1 MEVTITEYLDTPI
14 NRPRAAGQLVT
25 VPFSRLLDHLLSRVT
40 DHRSKGA
47 AGYWVAAPV
56 PGPRSN
62 AAAQPTR
69 VVALDWDDSPDGP
82 EWGVMAGL
90 AYVGH
95 TTDRHAPGA
104 ERWRV
109 WVLLDREYTAAEV
122 SRAVCPWPGAYLR
135 AISQP
140 AYIPTMGDDIEYTET
155 FGGGPIVLSAWIP
168 VEPPTPQPAPAGP
181 RRDPSVAAR
190 NALVC
195 RWLSN
200 PDGTNRLAGALG
212 ATLADW
218 GWSDA
223 DVAAWMAAWLHADP
237 KLAKHTDDALR
248 GAAKRRAGDRIVGF
262 PVLDTE
268 LGVGVWAPERA
279 ELDITAVILAARS
292 DAPAPVCGEPP
303 FYLRSARDIRTKE
316 LPDIQ
321 WVCEALSLAPGA
333 PGLCT
338 GYSGVGKTTA
348 LQDLALAVATP
359 GRRWLNCYPVRHG
372 RVAHV
377 DLEQGEQ
384 QTYRTYR
391 ALGLDETTPDDA
403 LACSVLPQWQLTDP
417 ENLAALTRLAVGRT
431 LIIID
436 SFRAACLSGDENA
449 SEFAAP
455 LANLSKI
462 SEATG
467 CTFMLNHHSGKNNS
481 DRMRSARGTS
491 AITAACS
498 VHWSFEREDLDPV
511 TRPCLQLIKSRNHA
525 TEAMVWETYVEKV
538 GTADSF
544 QLHAR
549 ANAGAEEPTRDDAA
563 ERIES
568 LVVLEL
574 TNAGPDGLSFNQLA
588 DRINMNRNK
597 LSATVRDM
605 VQNKTLLRSKTGLR
619 LGGIGT

>member
-1 MEVTITEYLDTPI
+1 MSVRDEAEALIQDGFRVWPISRATRTPIRAGFARANGPEVCASAEEFTDATEVGVLCGPCPAAGPNARYVCVDYDGPVPAENRVGGAPTLTSKDGAHEWYRVPPEVTGFRQTQHLRTGPGWGVDTRDFGGYARETTDGEPLWDSECGMSHPRDITQAEVDALFP
-14 NRPRAAGQLVT
+14 PA
-25 VPFSRLLDHLLSRVT
+25 
-40 DHRSKGA
+40 
-47 AGYWVAAPV
+47 AAPAAPYV
-56 PGPRSN
+56 P
-62 AAAQPTR
+62 
-69 VVALDWDDSPDGP
+69 
-82 EWGVMAGL
+82 
-90 AYVGH
+90 
-95 TTDRHAPGA
+95 
-104 ERWRV
+104 
-109 WVLLDREYTAAEV
+109 
-122 SRAVCPWPGAYLR
+122 
-135 AISQP
+135 
-140 AYIPTMGDDIEYTET
+140 
-155 FGGGPIVLSAWIP
+155 
-168 VEPPTPQPAPAGP
+168 PAGP
-181 RRDPSVAAR
+181 RITPSQASVASFVHR
-190 NALVC
+190 VV
-195 RWLSN
+195 SN
-200 PDGTNRLAGALG
+200 PDATNQCFGALG
-212 ATLADW
+212 ACLASW
-218 GWSDA
+218 SWSDA
-223 DVAAWMAAWLHADP
+223 DIAAAIASWFGDYSLGRHPDSAIRAAN
-237 KLAKHTDDALR
+237 T
-248 GAAKRRAGDRIVGF
+248 RRTGGVVPGF
-262 PVLDTE
+262 PKMAE
-268 LGVGVWAPERA
+268 LGVTWAAERPA
-279 ELDITAVILAARS
+279 ELDVTAVILAAQTE
-292 DAPAPVCGEPP
+292 APACGEPP

-348 LQDLALAVATP
+348 LQDLALSVATP
-359 GRRWLNCYPVRHG
+359 GRRWLNYYPVRHG

-417 ENLAALTRLAVGRT
+417 ENLASLTRLAVGRT

-455 LANLSKI
+455 LAELSKI

-498 VHWSFEREDLDPV
+498 VHWSFEREDLDPA

-549 ANAGAEEPTRDDAA
+549 ANGGAEEPTRDAAA
-563 ERIES
+563 ERIEN

-597 LSATVRDM
+597 LSATVRNM